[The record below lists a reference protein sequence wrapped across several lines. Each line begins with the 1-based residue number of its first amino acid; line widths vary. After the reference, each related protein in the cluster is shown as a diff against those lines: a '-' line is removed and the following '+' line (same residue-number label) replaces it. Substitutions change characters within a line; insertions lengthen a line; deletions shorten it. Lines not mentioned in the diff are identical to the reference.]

1 MVSVP
6 SEHGKESFFSFGLP
20 KVLSLGASLYLK
32 KFMKEIV
39 VVEDNTEIREVIEF
53 VLQSDHYSVRLFEN
67 IKSFRQYLQDNQPA
81 VIVLDIMLPDGN
93 GLEECRT
100 LKGHRSTKNIPVVL
114 MSANTIRNTIEA
126 GAATFISKPFDITD
140 FKQKV
145 EQYVDFA

>member
-1 MVSVP
+1 
-6 SEHGKESFFSFGLP
+6 
-20 KVLSLGASLYLK
+20 
-32 KFMKEIV
+32 MKEIV